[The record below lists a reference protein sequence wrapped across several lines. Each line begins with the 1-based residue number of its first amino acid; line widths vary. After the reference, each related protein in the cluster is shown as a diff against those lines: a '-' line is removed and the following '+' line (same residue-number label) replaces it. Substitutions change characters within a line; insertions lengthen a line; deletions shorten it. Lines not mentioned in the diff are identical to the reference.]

1 MDPFTALILAS
12 LVTWG
17 TAGSGIKDTAAIVKG
32 QPPPSHALRMA
43 RMEDRRARAKAKDK
57 QKVIKPVRHRRITL
71 SDLLV
76 HWWEDGLEAADQWRE
91 SRYLSRDERKA
102 KRKQFLDNR
111 KAQIKRGYALLKERG
126 TKRFGAEED
135 VWAADTDSGA
145 PDEGALPEGAG
156 DNVIPLRPAPTTPN
170 ETNNEKEI
178 PMELLLGD
186 KATYTAHDQALG
198 QYHTYFAELVDRVE
212 QITARATVKKVSKET
227 VALGDVA
234 VEQLGTVREK
244 AVAART
250 HLQQAHQGVAE
261 QRKASGNSQVDAD
274 DVQE

>member
-17 TAGSGIKDTAAIVKG
+17 TVGSGIKDTAAIVKG

-43 RMEDRRARAKAKDK
+43 RMEDRRARMEAKGK
-57 QKVIKPVRHRRITL
+57 QKAVKPMRHRRITL
-71 SDLLV
+71 ADLAV
-76 HWWEDGLEAADQWRE
+76 HWWEDGLEVADQWRE
-91 SRYLSRDERKA
+91 SRHESRPVRVA
-102 KRKQFLDNR
+102 KRKEFIGNR
-111 KAQIKRGYALLKERG
+111 KAQIKRGYALIKERG
-126 TKRFGAEED
+126 AKRFGT
-135 VWAADTDSGA
+135 DTDSGA
-145 PDEGALPEGAG
+145 PAEGELPAGAG
-156 DNVIPLRPAPTTPN
+156 DNVIPLRPAPTTPK

-198 QYHTYFAELVDRVE
+198 QYHRYFAELVDRVE
-212 QITARATVKKVSKET
+212 QITARATVKKMSKET
-227 VALGDVA
+227 IALGDAA

-244 AVAART
+244 AAAART
-250 HLQQAHQGVAE
+250 HLQQAHQTIAE
-261 QRKASGNSQVDAD
+261 QRKASGNTRIDAD

>member
-17 TAGSGIKDTAAIVKG
+17 TVGSGIKDTAAIVKG

-76 HWWEDGLEAADQWRE
+76 HWWEDGLEVADQWRE
-91 SRYLSRDERKA
+91 SRHESRPVRVA
-102 KRKQFLDNR
+102 KRKEFIGNR
-111 KAQIKRGYALLKERG
+111 KAQIKRGYALIKERG
-126 TKRFGAEED
+126 AKRFGSEED
-135 VWAADTDSGA
+135 GSDSGA
-145 PDEGALPEGAG
+145 PVEGALPEGAG

-186 KATYTAHDQALG
+186 KATYTAHDQALA
-198 QYHTYFAELVDRVE
+198 QYHRYFAELVDRVE
-212 QITARATVKKVSKET
+212 QITARATVKKMNKET
-227 VALGDVA
+227 VALGDAA

-244 AVAART
+244 AAAART

-261 QRKASGNSQVDAD
+261 QRKASGNTQVDAD